1 MEKYAIGVDIGG
13 TKCSVVL
20 GEGHIPDNS
29 LKGFIIDKICFPT
42 EAAKGPAFTIR
53 NIMDAVHEIMR
64 RNHVLPENAIGLGIS
79 CGGPLDHRKGIIMN
93 PPNLYGWNGVTG

>member
-64 RNHVLPENAIGLGIS
+64 RTAGSQEGYHYESSESVWMERYPYCKADGRGIPYQDPAPE
-79 CGGPLDHRKGIIMN
+79 
-93 PPNLYGWNGVTG
+93 